1 MADWHMRDDA
11 PLSSEEWRQLDE
23 IVVTA
28 ARRVLVGRRF
38 INLAGPFGVG
48 TQVLPL
54 DTIEGTEACTHTE
67 TAAGCVGGECDVLH
81 VSARRFLPLVLIH
94 KDFSLSWQDIENAHQ
109 FNTKL
114 EFGPAAAAAT
124 MVAAAEDRMIFEALL
139 SAEGR
144 QSLTLSDW
152 GTSGNALNDVI
163 AASQQL
169 ADCGFYPPYVLLV
182 GSVLYGMLQRVY
194 NGSGRQEYELVA
206 SVADGGIFRSPFL
219 PSRKA
224 ILVSQGPHHLDLAI
238 AQDIITAYLGPE
250 GLDHRFRVLE
260 SIVLRIKQPGA
271 ICVLE

>member
-1 MADWHMRDDA
+1 MAEWHMRDDA

-23 IVVTA
+23 TVVTA

-54 DTIEGTEACTHTE
+54 DTIEGTEACTHPE
-67 TAAGCVGGECDVLH
+67 AAAGCAGGECDVLH
-81 VSARRFLPLVLIH
+81 VGARRFLPFVLIH
-94 KDFSLSWQDIENAHQ
+94 KDFSLSWQDIESAHQ
-109 FNTKL
+109 FNMKL

-124 MVAAAEDRMIFEALL
+124 LVAAAEDRMIFEGLL

-144 QSLTLSDW
+144 QSLPLSDW
-152 GTSGNALNDVI
+152 ATSGNALNDVI

-194 NGSGRQEYELVA
+194 NGSGHQEYELVA

-219 PSRKA
+219 PPGKA
-224 ILVSQGPHHLDLAI
+224 ILVSQGPHNLDLAI
-238 AQDIITAYLGPE
+238 AQDIITAYLGPD

-260 SIVLRIKQPGA
+260 SVVLRIKRPGA